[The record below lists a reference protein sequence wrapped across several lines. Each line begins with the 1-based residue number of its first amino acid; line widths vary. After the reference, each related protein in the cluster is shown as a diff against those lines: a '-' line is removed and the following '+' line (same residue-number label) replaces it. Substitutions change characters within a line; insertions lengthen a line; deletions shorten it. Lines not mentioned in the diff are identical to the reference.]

1 MSDVDP
7 TPDDLLVS
15 AVLDGEASPA
25 EVEQV
30 ASDPRLA
37 ARLERLRVV
46 ARAVGGPVPLV
57 DPRVREAHLAA
68 ALAEARRL
76 TPPATASAPAPAPA
90 PPPPPPPVDLAAAR
104 ARRRPVG
111 TVILSVAAALVLVAA
126 VAAGLA
132 RVARESGSGDDTA
145 ASTAEESREAADSA
159 ATDGGGD
166 AALPEAQGD
175 SSSLGEGGQAPSTTA
190 PGSASAGAEGEID
203 PSLPDLGT
211 FTKSGD
217 LAAAVRGRLVLDP
230 RPAPA
235 GDDPVCQG
243 DFPVPTTLL
252 GRATVEGE
260 EGLVYVEAA
269 PGSGRRLWFVDPSTP
284 GADGDACRQVVPVQQ
299 L

>member
-1 MSDVDP
+1 MVDRVGHGGP
-7 TPDDLLVS
+7 KPSPRPTGTPD
-15 AVLDGEASPA
+15 PN
-25 EVEQV
+25 
-30 ASDPRLA
+30 
-37 ARLERLRVV
+37 
-46 ARAVGGPVPLV
+46 
-57 DPRVREAHLAA
+57 
-68 ALAEARRL
+68 
-76 TPPATASAPAPAPA
+76 TA
-90 PPPPPPPVDLAAAR
+90 
-104 ARRRPVG
+104 
-111 TVILSVAAALVLVAA
+111 
-126 VAAGLA
+126 
-132 RVARESGSGDDTA
+132 
-145 ASTAEESREAADSA
+145 TAEESREAADSA

-190 PGSASAGAEGEID
+190 PGSASAGAEREID